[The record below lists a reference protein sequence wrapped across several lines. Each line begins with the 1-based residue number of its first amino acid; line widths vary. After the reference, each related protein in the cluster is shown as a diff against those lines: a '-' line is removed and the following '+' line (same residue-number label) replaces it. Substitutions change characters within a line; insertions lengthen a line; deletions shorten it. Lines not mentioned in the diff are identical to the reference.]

1 MRENFFIR
9 NTEDFDVHSSWLAA
23 CHNVVSNLSKAFPN
37 VAMNMCYP
45 RDGVYHTTGLEWD
58 ESEIFAEYMSIII
71 EKVKKGE
78 SINEHHM
85 VL

>member
-1 MRENFFIR
+1 
-9 NTEDFDVHSSWLAA
+9 
-23 CHNVVSNLSKAFPN
+23 
-37 VAMNMCYP
+37 MNMCYP